1 MSWLPAPGPADTE
14 LRQRFNLPTPAVEE
28 GMPPPSA
35 PPTPRHFTHH
45 MPTRTL
51 PLRHRAAQ
59 SVSSCLIPDLCI
71 VCCPSP
77 ARLDTELRQ
86 RFNLPPPEEEG
97 VVPRSASQS
106 LHQPGVPGR
115 GLGSPVS
122 AESDELPSGK
132 LGEGGEAPAGQRGGS
147 KFRSK

>member
-1 MSWLPAPGPADTE
+1 MRICVPA
-14 LRQRFNLPTPAVEE
+14 
-28 GMPPPSA
+28 
-35 PPTPRHFTHH
+35 
-45 MPTRTL
+45 
-51 PLRHRAAQ
+51 
-59 SVSSCLIPDLCI
+59 
-71 VCCPSP
+71 
-77 ARLDTELRQ
+77 DTELRQ

-106 LHQPGVPGR
+106 LHQPGVSGGPGGR

-132 LGEGGEAPAGQRGGS
+132 VGEDGQAPSGLRGGG